1 MVTTPVQ
8 STNGTDTAYV
18 NTLDYE
24 LKADKLQNLVSVMD
38 TLQKQNIV
46 ARRLRYTEI
55 DIEAEKADG
64 KLKPDEVF
72 VPQHII
78 DTNIR
83 REQSSYVQFVTQSN
97 RAVVL
102 TDKKEPWLDCAII
115 ERDVTN
121 KLRFE
126 GWQMSMFADIDGFQQ
141 NGYGVMKVK
150 LDETQEGGVA
160 HEFVQLGDLGFVS
173 DTRDIQQ
180 SEMLAQNHYFSKSRL
195 MFAASDKGWGFDAK
209 QLKMVIDGAPNADT
223 SGTGATSAVDQSLY
237 KIQEVFF
244 RYNGVVQVAW
254 ACFNIC
260 NDWLRKPRPL
270 YIGQRQ
276 TITINGQVQMMPD
289 GITPQSTEVHETLY
303 PFYIFPYLITE
314 NNTISQLKGRAY
326 LDQDTQTA
334 VTSLIS
340 SVCTAYR
347 RGSGLYFAKDSDDPN
362 ADVLQQKNIFFQTGC
377 LIDQKVKTFNLPF
390 PSADIL
396 SGIQLLVTANQ
407 SETSKVNFAAQ
418 NRKDSR
424 KTATEIDAA
433 QAESS
438 TLSTVQVV
446 LFSNALRDMYRRMY
460 NIVRSRVLAKLVPVD
475 ELLYQLYQREY
486 ILKPAGD
493 IDVIERQKRLKMMM
507 DAWPV
512 MQQTPAAAIF
522 LADLLTL
529 ALPEYAPKYIKIFI
543 EDERKKASEPPPKS
557 PEQLQAEMEMQM
569 EQLRFQLEQQKQQF
583 DMQMEMEKHKLEIQR
598 QVVEGQLDAAEGQQQ
613 LAQSNAE
620 FQQKMQ
626 QNALEAQQKLSIN
639 AALGQQKIELAKKQA
654 AAKPKPTN
662 ADR

>member
-1 MVTTPVQ
+1 MTSTPVQ
-8 STNGTDTAYV
+8 STNGTDTAYI
-18 NTLDYE
+18 NTLDYK
-24 LKADKLQNLVSVMD
+24 LKADKLQNLISVMD
-38 TLQKQNIV
+38 RLQIQNV
-46 ARRLRYTEI
+46 TARRLRYTEI
-55 DIEAEKADG
+55 DIEAEKAAG
-64 KLKPDEVF
+64 KLAPDEVY

-78 DTNIR
+78 DSNIR

-97 RAVVL
+97 RAVIL

-115 ERDVTN
+115 ERDLTN

-150 LDETQEGGVA
+150 FDETQEGEIS

-180 SEMLAQNHYFSKSRL
+180 CEMVAHNHYFTKTRL
-195 MFAASDKGWGFDAK
+195 DFAADPDKGFGFDKA
-209 QLKMVIDGAPNADT
+209 QLKKVIEGAPNADT
-223 SGTGATSAVDQSLY
+223 SGTGATSTADQSLY

-244 RYNGVVQVAW
+244 RYKGVVHVAW

-260 NDWLRKPRPL
+260 DDWLRPPRPL
-270 YIGQRQ
+270 YLGRRRLV
-276 TITINGQVQMMPD
+276 TINGQVQSD
-289 GITPQSTEVHETLY
+289 PQSGLPLSEEVHETEY

-314 NNTISQLKGRAY
+314 NDTISQLKGRAY

-334 VTSLIS
+334 VTSLVS

-347 RGSGLYFAKDSDDPN
+347 RGSGLYFSKDSDDPN
-362 ADVLQQKNIFFQTGC
+362 ADVLQQKNIFFKTGC
-377 LIDQKVKTFNLPF
+377 IIDQKVKTFQLQF

-396 SGIQLLVTANQ
+396 SGIQMLVTANQ
-407 SETSKVNFAAQ
+407 SETAKVNFAAQ

-433 QAESS
+433 TQESS

-446 LFSNALRDMYRRMY
+446 LFSNALRDMYRRMFD
-460 NIVRSRVLAKLVPVD
+460 IIRSRVLAKLIVVD
-475 ELLYQLYQREY
+475 DLLYALYQREY

-512 MQQTPAAAIF
+512 MQNTPAAAIF

-543 EDERKKASEPPPKS
+543 EEERKRANQPPPKS
-557 PEQLQAEMEMQM
+557 PEQIQAEMEMQL
-569 EQLRFQLEQQKQQF
+569 EQQRFQLEQQAEIAK
-583 DMQMEMEKHKLEIQR
+583 MQREMELHRADMMSKVLD
-598 QVVEGQLDAAEGQQQ
+598 GQIDAAKAKQE
-613 LAQSNAE
+613 LAQSEEE
-620 FQQKMQ
+620 FQQRMRQ
-626 QNALEAQQKLSIN
+626 QAAEAAQQMAI
-639 AALGQQKIELAKKQA
+639 AEAMGQQKIEMIKKQA
-654 AAKPKPTN
+654 AAKPKTN
-662 ADR
+662 NEQ